1 MKPYTERKPTAYEH
15 AWEIRDAYEYHEY
28 EDAECGAEEPAD
40 SRWR

>member
-1 MKPYTERKPTAYEH
+1 MMPKHSVPKLA
-15 AWEIRDAYEYHEY
+15 EYHEY